1 MIVIP
6 LVIIVI
12 LVISLLLYC
21 LVFKKRKKEFNDITS
36 DNEKIFRYKN
46 EIEIQFQSPTDG
58 NFSIN
63 INPNKKIKD
72 VINMYYSKKG
82 FGVEKIFLF
91 NGDNLSLKENQ
102 DKQINYFIQ
111 KSSLTGKFV
120 IVVCDKN

>member
-1 MIVIP
+1 MTQDGV
-6 LVIIVI
+6 
-12 LVISLLLYC
+12 
-21 LVFKKRKKEFNDITS
+21 R
-36 DNEKIFRYKN
+36 IFRYQN
-46 EIEIQFQSPTDG
+46 EIEIQFKSPTDVD
-58 NFSIN
+58 FSIN

-91 NGDNLSLKENQ
+91 NGENLTLKENQ

-111 KSSLTGKFV
+111 KSSFTGKFV